1 MHGST
6 IMKFMRR
13 RRKETKVV
21 NTVENYLLSLENSIV
36 TSKKFI
42 QRSERVYLRYL
53 FIFNE
58 KGFPLFLSGIL
69 QKLTFF
75 WDLLYIK
82 SYFEIGLKTLSILEN
97 NCYNFNG
104 FYSFY

>member
-13 RRKETKVV
+13 RQKETKVV

-36 TSKKFI
+36 ISKKFI

-53 FIFNE
+53 SVFNE
-58 KGFPLFLSGIL
+58 KGFPLFLSGVLPKLIFFCGLIL
-69 QKLTFF
+69 
-75 WDLLYIK
+75 
-82 SYFEIGLKTLSILEN
+82 N
-97 NCYNFNG
+97 
-104 FYSFY
+104 

>member
-6 IMKFMRR
+6 IMKFMPR

-36 TSKKFI
+36 ISKKFI

-53 FIFNE
+53 FIFHE
-58 KGFPLFLSGIL
+58 KDFPLFLSGVL
-69 QKLTFF
+69 QELTFF
-75 WDLLYIK
+75 WDLLYMK
-82 SYFEIGLKTLSILEN
+82 SYFEIGLKNSK
-97 NCYNFNG
+97 
-104 FYSFY
+104 YS